1 LVGRRGKKKALVAVG
16 HKIIIAVYHVLNT
29 KQTYKEP
36 TLKVSPKK
44 QNKQVLNYVN
54 KLKKLGVDIQLDK
67 DKMVVFL
74 LMLRTSIMKLTKSA
88 FSRHIV

>member
-36 TLKVSPKK
+36 ELKVNPKK
-44 QNKQVLNYVN
+44 QNKQVRNYIN
-54 KLKKLGVDIQLDK
+54 KLKKLGIDIKLDK
-67 DKMVVFL
+67 DKNGRFFTDVKNFDYEIDQVC
-74 LMLRTSIMKLTKSA
+74 I
-88 FSRHIV
+88 